1 MVTKQWLIDS
11 VISGKREDE
20 KLYLPPNIDN
30 VTNSCVIQP
39 ILLEKRSSKAVY
51 GTLFK
56 NISFSIISDSYS
68 PDEIGDLTEKIESNG
83 GSVISEYIE
92 NSTSKYIIMNDGHHQ
107 WKGFSLDKNEQ
118 GKYTVSHR
126 FIDR

>member
-11 VISGKREDE
+11 IILGKREDE
-20 KLYLPPNIDN
+20 KLYLPPNLDHVN
-30 VTNSCVIQP
+30 NSCTIQP

-56 NISFSIISDSYS
+56 NISFSVISDSYS
-68 PDEIGDLTEKIESNG
+68 PDEIGDITEKIELNG

-92 NSTSKYIIMNDGHHQ
+92 NSTSKYIIMNDGYHQ
-107 WKGFSLDKNEQ
+107 WKGFNLNKNEQ
-118 GKYTVSHR
+118 GKYVVSHR
-126 FIDR
+126 FLDR